1 MLTYSKIEQLKF
13 KEFLEIKDEPGNIE
27 NILIKKA
34 NNYIKFLQK
43 IP

>member
-1 MLTYSKIEQLKF
+1 MQSFSKIDHLKL
-13 KEFLEIKDEPGNIE
+13 KEFLNIKDEPGNIE

-34 NNYIKFLQK
+34 NRYIGYLEK